1 MTEITDRYDTPQ
13 QEAAP
18 RIDWGAFV
26 AAAVVAPM
34 WFAATG
40 VLAFGYG
47 LAFTLVA
54 AVMSL
59 PAYVLFGLPA
69 FYLAIRSFR
78 TQDGRPDIQA
88 IVLSGFIANALSF
101 PLAYFYGLYSGW
113 AEAQAHGK
121 ALWYAG
127 LGMLA
132 APMIALQF
140 GLSYRRAVTQAA
152 DKFKC
157 DSAMTGDQQCA

>member
-1 MTEITDRYDTPQ
+1 I
-13 QEAAP
+13 
-18 RIDWGAFV
+18 
-26 AAAVVAPM
+26 
-34 WFAATG
+34 
-40 VLAFGYG
+40 G

-54 AVMSL
+54 AVL
-59 PAYVLFGLPA
+59 GFPAYVLCGLPA
-69 FYLAIRSFR
+69 FYLSIRSFR
-78 TQDGRPDIQA
+78 ARDGRPDIEA

-140 GLSYRRAVTQAA
+140 GLCYRRAVTQAP
-152 DKFKC
+152 DTF
-157 DSAMTGDQQCA
+157 DRVSSMTGDQQCA